1 MNGPTPTSDTTP
13 ATPPPVDPPAR
24 PRRARLAAP
33 LYILA
38 GLALLYTAWLAGPLI
53 VPVLVAIFLALV
65 GNPVVRIFERLWIPR
80 WIGSL
85 GVIFGGLAA
94 LALLANVLVEPAA
107 EWVQQAPSEVRQH
120 APKLRALTAPF
131 EEASSAAS
139 ESLLE
144 LSGRPQPVP
153 EAAEE
158 TAGNELWAVLSGTP
172 ITLASVGAILLL
184 SYFFLVF
191 GGSLQQRVVALF
203 PDRARKRVTVDILRT
218 VQVEVSR
225 YVFTITVINL
235 VLGVL
240 TAVALW
246 LIGLDIEDALL
257 WGFFVAL
264 LNYAPYVGPLVA
276 AIALTLVG
284 MVAFDELWHALM
296 VPAAY
301 LALNVLEGQFL
312 TPIILGQRMR
322 ISPLILLLW
331 LLLWGWIW
339 GVVGLLLAVPM
350 LVTLKIIAS
359 RVEGWQGWAS
369 VMER

>member
-1 MNGPTPTSDTTP
+1 MNSESDHSGAAP
-13 ATPPPVDPPAR
+13 PLPDPPPESPPAR
-24 PRRARLAAP
+24 SRTALP

-38 GLALLYTAWLAGPLI
+38 ALALLYTAWLAGPLV
-53 VPVLVAIFLALV
+53 VPVLVAMFLALI
-65 GNPVVRIFERLWIPR
+65 GNPIVLVLERLWIPR
-80 WIGSL
+80 WIGAL
-85 GVIFGGLAA
+85 GVIFVGLAA
-94 LALLANVLVEPAA
+94 LVLLANVLVEPAA
-107 EWVQQAPSEVRQH
+107 EWVQQAPAEVRQH

-131 EEASSAAS
+131 EEANRAAS

-144 LSGRPQPVP
+144 LSGRPQTVP
-153 EAAEE
+153 ETPEE
-158 TAGNELWAVLSGTP
+158 VEGSELWAVLSGTP
-172 ITLASVGAILLL
+172 ITLASVGAIMLL
-184 SYFFLVF
+184 SFFFLVY
-191 GGSLQQRVVALF
+191 GGGLQQRVVGLF
-203 PDRARKRVTVDILRT
+203 PDRARKRTTVDILRT

-240 TAVALW
+240 TAAALW
-246 LIGLDIEDALL
+246 LIGLEIEDALL
-257 WGFFVAL
+257 WGFFVAV

-284 MVAFDELWHALM
+284 MVAFDDLWHALA
-296 VPAAY
+296 VPGAY
-301 LALNVLEGQFL
+301 LALNILEGQFL
-312 TPIILGQRMR
+312 TPIILGRRMR